1 MYREKPTCGVY
12 KITNNISGKSYVGLS
27 VDIFRRWKQ
36 HSNTWEAKKRWSAI
50 KAAISKYGIENF
62 TFTVIEECSKEK
74 LSEREIHWIKEL
86 NTLAPNGYNR
96 TAGGDTGITKETA
109 VKIAKVRKERGTNK
123 TSDETKAKLSAIGKG
138 RPQSEE
144 HVKARAKSR
153 QRPCVINDVEFA
165 CVEDAVSFIGR
176 SHSMIHK
183 YLKEQVPWPKGF
195 SGYYK

>member
-62 TFTVIEECSKEK
+62 TFAVIEECSKEK
-74 LSEREIHWIKEL
+74 LAEREIHWIKEL

-109 VKIAKVRKERGTNK
+109 AKIAKTKKERGTSK
-123 TSDETKAKLSAIGKG
+123 LSDEHKAKLSAIGKG
-138 RPQSEE
+138 RKQSKEWTE
-144 HVKARAKSR
+144 ARAKSK
-153 QRPCVINDVEFA
+153 QKPCVINNVEFA
-165 CVEDAVSFIGR
+165 CVEDAVSFVGR
-176 SHSMIHK
+176 SYSSIHR
-183 YLKEQVPWPKGF
+183 YLKGNVPWPEGYT
-195 SGYYK
+195 GYYK